1 MENHMEHL
9 QQLKDFDE
17 NLAYEKEARAHEMQE
32 KKRLEVQKA
41 PTKTIDI
48 NDNADDFDN
57 GNDENDDDDD
67 DNDDHEDDNGDG
79 DNDDD
84 DDDVNDDNDD
94 DDDDDD
100 DDDGTYFIIIHPQK
114 LYPLMPPLIR
124 SFQMYIQTYNIV
136 MCWQ

>member
-84 DDDVNDDNDD
+84 DDDVYDDN

>member
-67 DNDDHEDDNGDG
+67 DNDDHEDDNVDG
-79 DNDDD
+79 DNDD
-84 DDDVNDDNDD
+84 DDDVNDDN